1 MNTLNLTD
9 LAFVGGLA
17 ATAGYDTDVQAWI
30 DARAA
35 ASDAVPT
42 AYANA
47 VNTYVL
53 ALKGVSGLWSAITQL
68 VVPAGATT
76 IAGAYISIKGNN
88 FTGTNMV
95 NGDVA
100 LKTGI
105 KGNSTSKSLSTG
117 YSGDFTGTS
126 QNSLHIYTYV
136 SEVPT
141 GASDNLFGNG
151 GTSTGATSLV
161 YDTGIRCR
169 SGTSVSVTGVGAG
182 GYGVNRTTSTGFE
195 HILAGTTGTATSTS
209 QATNSGTFLVLARGG
224 NANATP
230 ANWSDHRFLVYAM
243 GGGITTLADYTTP
256 TANLVTALNAI

>member
-17 ATAGYDTDVQAWI
+17 ATAGYDTDVQTWI

-42 AYANA
+42 AYADA

-68 VVPAGATT
+68 VVPVGATT
-76 IAGAYISIKGNN
+76 IAGAYIAIKGND

-105 KGNSTSKSLSTG
+105 KGNSTTKSLSTG

-126 QNSLHIYTYV
+126 QDSFHAYIYL

-141 GASDNLFGNG
+141 SSNTLFGNG
-151 GTSTGATSLV
+151 GTSAGATSII
-161 YDTGIRCR
+161 YSTGIRSR
-169 SGTSVSVTGVGAG
+169 NNTINSLTGTGTG
-182 GYGVNRTTSTGFE
+182 GYGMNRTTSTDFQY
-195 HILAGTTGTATSTS
+195 IIAGTTGTASRTS
-209 QATNSGTFLVLARGG
+209 QATNSGTFLVLGRGSNGGAAPEARG
-224 NANATP
+224 N
-230 ANWSDHRFLVYAM
+230 HRFLVYAM